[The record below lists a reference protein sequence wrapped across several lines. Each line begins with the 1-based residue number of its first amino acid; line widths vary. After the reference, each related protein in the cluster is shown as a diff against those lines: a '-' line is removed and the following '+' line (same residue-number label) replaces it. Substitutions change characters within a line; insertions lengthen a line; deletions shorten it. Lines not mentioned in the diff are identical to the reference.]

1 MDLPVLM
8 DEPGCMYTYSKATAA
23 RALVL
28 LILGTVAGV
37 GAVALFVAWLV
48 LR

>member
-8 DEPGCMYTYSKATAA
+8 DEPGCMYTSAPHAAA

-37 GAVALFVAWLV
+37 GAVALFVGWLV
-48 LR
+48 MR